1 MSRTTIAGILLIVL
15 LNNGVSVLRLTSAS
29 SPCDLSSAINLQS
42 VTYSH
47 SLVVRVQPIPLSD
60 DDDNQLLVRHVLVRE
75 VIKSPMPMPSDVHPR
90 IKPDDIVII
99 RITNENDGKSLDDS
113 CWHLLRVPTVDI
125 ILFLNATSASNQF
138 DLYYPPVESTFR
150 VRENID
156 AVLNQG
162 KCLLNMQVLP
172 RSSRDTFTLS
182 LSRAPRRAAAQAI
195 DEREKK
201 EERGQRIFLFNICSV
216 FLLLKQTCHCAC
228 AGARKRVFDHSLT
241 YTVERERGRDAN
253 GNF

>member
-1 MSRTTIAGILLIVL
+1 MSSTTIAGILLIIW
-15 LNNGVSVLRLTSAS
+15 LNNGISVLRLTLAS

-47 SLVVRVQPIPLSD
+47 SLVVRVQPIPLGD
-60 DDDNQLLVRHVLVRE
+60 EDNQLLLRHVHVRE
-75 VIKSPMPMPSDVHPR
+75 VIKSPMATTSAAAAAAAAHPQ
-90 IKPDDIVII
+90 IKADDIVII

-113 CWHLLRVPTVDI
+113 CWHLLRIPTVDV

-156 AVLNQG
+156 AVLNHG

-182 LSRAPRRAAAQAI
+182 RSEARAAAQAI
-195 DEREKK
+195 D
-201 EERGQRIFLFNICSV
+201 
-216 FLLLKQTCHCAC
+216 
-228 AGARKRVFDHSLT
+228 
-241 YTVERERGRDAN
+241 
-253 GNF
+253 